1 MLQAFRS
8 TRRSEDSDDD
18 EIPEP
23 DQAAEPGRRVGVR
36 DLVQVARGHQR
47 AIALALVLS
56 LLGAALGLV
65 QPLLAGRAID
75 SFSRQQPYLP
85 LIGLLAVVFLSEAVI
100 TALGAYALER
110 SGEGIVL
117 GLRQRVV
124 RTLLRLPMRGYE
136 QRRLG
141 DLLSRTTSDTTLLR
155 DTLAY
160 DLSEVVVGV
169 FVVVGGT
176 AMMIWLDAAMFLI
189 VLAIIGTIG
198 ALTTLLLTGIRRSV
212 EDAQDSL
219 GGMTAELER
228 ALSAIRTVRVLRAE
242 DREQDRIG
250 GLAQQ
255 VYRQNLGAAR
265 RDAVVNPAMTLAMHA
280 SLIAVL
286 VVGGIRVVSGASSLA
301 DLVGFLLYVTYIA
314 APMANIFDVLATL
327 QRGMAALQ
335 RVDDVTRMPVEEDR
349 APITAV
355 PREPA
360 ASDVPA
366 VELRDVWFGYEP
378 DRPVLRGVSFAV
390 PRHTHTALVGPSG
403 AGKSTI
409 FALLA
414 RFYDQDRG
422 KILLDGRDTRELSR
436 TDCRAR
442 LSLVEQHCPIMH
454 GTLGENI
461 AYGRPDA
468 EPGEIE
474 RVVALAALEPLV
486 RRLPHGLDT
495 PVGDHGDLLSGG
507 ERQRVA
513 LARALLPRPRLLL
526 LDEPTS
532 QLDSAN
538 EAALTETIAKVSAE
552 CTLLVI
558 AHRPSTIRSA
568 DSVVA
573 LESGEVAE
581 SSTVRPG

>member
-1 MLQAFRS
+1 M
-8 TRRSEDSDDD
+8 
-18 EIPEP
+18 I
-23 DQAAEPGRRVGVR
+23 
-36 DLVQVARGHQR
+36 
-47 AIALALVLS
+47 ALVLS
-56 LLGAALGLV
+56 LLGAGLGLV

-75 SFSRQQPYLP
+75 AFSRQQPYLP
-85 LIGLLAVVFLSEAVI
+85 LIWLLAAVFLSEAVVS
-100 TALGAYALER
+100 ALGHYALER

-117 GLRQRVV
+117 GLRLRVIG
-124 RTLLRLPMRGYE
+124 TLLRLPMRRYE

-141 DLLSRTTSDTTLLR
+141 DLLARTTSDTTLLR

-169 FVVVGGT
+169 FVVLGGT

-189 VLAIIGTIG
+189 VLVIIGAIG
-198 ALTTLLLTGIRRSV
+198 ALTMLLLAGIRRNV

-242 DREQDRIG
+242 DREQERIG
-250 GLAQQ
+250 RRARQ
-255 VYRQNLGAAR
+255 VYEQNLGAAK
-265 RDAVVNPAMTLAMHA
+265 RDSVVNPAMTLAMHA

-286 VVGGIRVVSGASSLA
+286 VVGGIRVVSGASTLA

-314 APMANIFDVLATL
+314 TPMANIFDVMATL
-327 QRGMAALQ
+327 QRGLAALQ

-349 APITAV
+349 APVTTT
-355 PREPA
+355 PREPVA
-360 ASDVPA
+360 PEVPA
-366 VELRDVWFGYEP
+366 VELRDVWFGYDP
-378 DRPVLRGVSFAV
+378 DEPVLRGVSFAV
-390 PRHTHTALVGPSG
+390 PRNTHVALVGASG

-414 RFYDQDRG
+414 RFYDQDSGR
-422 KILLDGRDTRELSR
+422 ILLDGVDVREGMSR
-436 TDCRAR
+436 RECRAQ

-461 AYGRPDA
+461 AYARPDA
-468 EPGEIE
+468 PAEEVQ
-474 RVVALAALEPLV
+474 RVLRLAALETLV

-495 PVGDHGDLLSGG
+495 PVGEHGDLLSGG
-507 ERQRVA
+507 ERQRIA

-538 EAALTETIAKVSAE
+538 EAALTETIAKVSDE

-558 AHRPSTIRSA
+558 AHRPSTVRAA
-568 DSVVA
+568 DAVVTLDA
-573 LESGEVAE
+573 GRVTGTTAN
-581 SSTVRPG
+581 

>member
-1 MLQAFRS
+1 MLQVFRP
-8 TRRSEDSDDD
+8 TRQSDDEQEDSPGIV
-18 EIPEP
+18 EEAP
-23 DQAAEPGRRVGVR
+23 AEPTRRVGVR
-36 DLVQVARGHQR
+36 DLIQIARGHQR
-47 AIALALVLS
+47 AIAIALVLS

-75 SFSRQQPYLP
+75 AFARQQPYLP
-85 LIGLLAVVFLSEAVI
+85 LIWVLAAVFISEAVVS
-100 TALGAYALER
+100 ALGHYALER

-117 GLRQRVV
+117 GLRQRVIG
-124 RTLLRLPMRGYE
+124 TLLRLPMRRYE

-141 DLLSRTTSDTTLLR
+141 DLLARTSSDTTLLR

-169 FVVVGGT
+169 FVVIGGT

-189 VLAIIGTIG
+189 VLAIIGAIG
-198 ALTTLLLTGIRRSV
+198 ALTMLLLAGIRRNV
-212 EDAQDSL
+212 EEAQDSL

-228 ALSAIRTVRVLRAE
+228 ALSAIRTVRVMRAE
-242 DREQDRIG
+242 DREQERIG
-250 GLAQQ
+250 QHARQ
-255 VYRQNLGAAR
+255 VYEQNLAAAK
-265 RDAVVNPAMTLAMHA
+265 RDSVVNPAMTLAMHA

-286 VVGGIRVVSGASSLA
+286 VVGGIRVVSGASTLA

-314 APMANIFDVLATL
+314 TPMANIFDVMATL
-327 QRGMAALQ
+327 QRGLAALQ
-335 RVDDVTRMPVEEDR
+335 RVDDVTRMPVEEAA
-349 APITAV
+349 APVTTT

-360 ASDVPA
+360 APEVPA
-366 VELRDVWFGYEP
+366 VELRDVWFGYDP
-378 DRPVLRGVSFAV
+378 DTPVLRGVSFAV
-390 PRHTHTALVGPSG
+390 PRNDHVALVGASG

-422 KILLDGRDTRELSR
+422 RILLDGVDTRDEMSR
-436 TDCRAR
+436 DECRSH

-461 AYGRPDA
+461 AYAKPDA
-468 EPGEIE
+468 DREEIR
-474 RVVALAALEPLV
+474 RVVELAALDTLV
-486 RRLPHGLDT
+486 QRLPHGLDT

-538 EAALTETIAKVSAE
+538 EAALTETIAKVSSE

-558 AHRPSTIRSA
+558 AHRPSTVRAA
-568 DSVVA
+568 DSVVT
-573 LESGEVAE
+573 LESGRVTGA
-581 SSTVRPG
+581 SVN